1 MVRRRGW
8 GVALVAVLGS
18 ALGGLAPEV
27 GAQSREAQ
35 SREALLLPVPQRPS
49 ALGGR
54 FGTASPGVS
63 ASSPLAFGP
72 SYRDAFFGVGVQATT
87 RYGGGVDGAASGG
100 FGVGN
105 AQRLV
110 ALEVV
115 VTSLSTVRSGL
126 FDRTAAALKVHR
138 RLPGNAAV
146 AVGVEGIKVTGTNFE
161 TTESVYAAVSKV
173 AVLRGSGD
181 PRQPFSS
188 ATVNVGV
195 GNGRFC
201 AEQAIRTGG
210 TTTYGLAD
218 CVANVFASVG
228 LRASDWAG
236 LVADWTGQDL
246 NLGVSLAPF
255 PALPLV
261 VTPALADLTGRAGD
275 GARFTVGAGFGLRF

>member
-1 MVRRRGW
+1 MRRQRGLRVVVR
-8 GVALVAVLGS
+8 VARMAGLGLGLAGS
-18 ALGGLAPEV
+18 AAAA
-27 GAQSREAQ
+27 GAQTSRD
-35 SREALLLPVPQRPS
+35 ALLLPVPPRPS
-49 ALGGR
+49 AMGGV

-72 SYRDAFFGVGVQATT
+72 SFRDVFFGVGVQATT

-100 FGVGN
+100 FGLGDS
-105 AQRLV
+105 QRLMG
-110 ALEVV
+110 LEVV

-126 FDRTAAALKVHR
+126 FDRTAASFKLHR

-146 AVGVEGIKVTGTNFE
+146 AVGIEGLKVTGTNFE
-161 TTESVYAAVSKV
+161 TTESVYAALSKV

-181 PRQPFSS
+181 PRQPFST

-201 AEQAIRTGG
+201 AEQAFRAGT

-218 CVANVFASVG
+218 CTANVFASVG
-228 LRASDWAG
+228 LRASEWAG

-261 VTPALADLTGRAGD
+261 ITPALADLKGRAGD
-275 GARFTVGAGFGLRF
+275 GARFTMGAGFGLRF